1 MEKENTTIA
10 TEVLRL
16 LKEENEKS
24 ENKSRQAIKRIYL
37 LLIIVLALFVVS
49 IVDSIYQR
57 CRIIDLTRQ
66 YKIVEK
72 TIDEAC
78 ELEHHNWGFSMLKLE
93 FNRDELQAL
102 KDKLYLSDIQENIME
117 YRAKNYSRV
126 KMAELE
132 HTSVATIDREIKKIA
147 AKIAKIIW

>member
-66 YKIVEK
+66 YKIVEN

-78 ELEHHNWGFSMLKLE
+78 KLEHHNWGL
-93 FNRDELQAL
+93 
-102 KDKLYLSDIQENIME
+102 
-117 YRAKNYSRV
+117 V
-126 KMAELE
+126 C
-132 HTSVATIDREIKKIA
+132 
-147 AKIAKIIW
+147 